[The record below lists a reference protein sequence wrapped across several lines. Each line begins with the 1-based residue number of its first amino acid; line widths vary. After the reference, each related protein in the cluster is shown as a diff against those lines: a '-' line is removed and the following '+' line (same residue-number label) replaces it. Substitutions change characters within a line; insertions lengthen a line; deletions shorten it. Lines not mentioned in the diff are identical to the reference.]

1 MPYEKRHFYRDYI
14 TRNEDFRR
22 APYNPELE
30 FYSAIKTGD
39 ITSLRK
45 FLVQPLH
52 EKEGMGK
59 LSDDPLRNMKYH
71 FTVTAALA
79 ARSCISCGM
88 DVSTAYDISDYYI
101 NKADKARRI
110 EDISDLHVQM
120 CMDYAGRMQKL
131 RKDSICS
138 LHIARCI
145 DYIYDHLDTRITAS
159 KLADVCG
166 LSESYLS
173 RLFKQETGQT
183 ISDYISDCKIT
194 TAQNMLADSDYSPT
208 KISAALAFPSQSYFT
223 SVFRKR
229 TGMTPCQYRTANR
242 RF

>member
-39 ITSLRK
+39 I
-45 FLVQPLH
+45 
-52 EKEGMGK
+52 K

-88 DVSTAYDISDYYI
+88 DVSSAYDISDYYI

-194 TAQNMLADSDYSPT
+194 TAQNMLADSEATARSRPRRTCSPT
-208 KISAALAFPSQSYFT
+208 PTTRPRKSPPHSLSPARVT
-223 SVFRKR
+223 SPRCS
-229 TGMTPCQYRTANR
+229 GNAPA
-242 RF
+242 

>member
-39 ITSLRK
+39 ITSLSK
-45 FLVQPLH
+45 FLAQPLH

-88 DVSTAYDISDYYI
+88 DVSSAYDISDYYI

-145 DYIYDHLDTRITAS
+145 DYIYDHLDLSVPQEAAQKPAPISSNELPRIVKIILCMS
-159 KLADVCG
+159 SLKLIFCSSIGFA
-166 LSESYLS
+166 L
-173 RLFKQETGQT
+173 LFVKSSNSG
-183 ISDYISDCKIT
+183 I
-194 TAQNMLADSDYSPT
+194 
-208 KISAALAFPSQSYFT
+208 SYFC
-223 SVFRKR
+223 K
-229 TGMTPCQYRTANR
+229 
-242 RF
+242 

>member
-1 MPYEKRHFYRDYI
+1 MGYEERHFYRKYL
-14 TRNEDFRR
+14 TRREDFLR

-30 FYSAIKTGD
+30 FYSAIRSGD
-39 ITSLRK
+39 IASLRK
-45 FLVQPLH
+45 FLAQPLH

-79 ARSCISCGM
+79 ARNCISGGM
-88 DVSTAYDISDYYI
+88 DVSSAYDISDYYI
-101 NKADKARRI
+101 LKADKARTI
-110 EDISDLHVQM
+110 EKISDLHEQM
-120 CMDYAGRMQKL
+120 CMEYAEHMKKL
-131 RKDSICS
+131 RKDRITS
-138 LHIARCI
+138 LHVARCI
-145 DYIYDHLDTRITAS
+145 DYIYDHLDTRITA
-159 KLADVCG
+159 
-166 LSESYLS
+166 

-194 TAQNMLADSDYSPT
+194 TAQNMLVDSDYSPT

-223 SVFRKR
+223 TVFRKK
-229 TGMTPCQYRTANR
+229 TGMTPGQYRTANR